1 MLVFPDN
8 LYLYYVNCTLTVYF
22 SCLLFF
28 PTLYMCILWV
38 NTRYMYCIVKV
49 GVYMLAV
56 LNLCEHVVLIG
67 IESDN
72 HNLKNIFLYNYKFDA
87 LYLYKLSLFT
97 MTH

>member
-8 LYLYYVNCTLTVYF
+8 LYLYHFNCTLTVYF

-38 NTRYMYCIVKV
+38 NTRYMYCIVKF
-49 GVYMLAV
+49 GVYILAV

-72 HNLKNIFLYNYKFDA
+72 HNLKKNKNIITNLMLYIFTNFH
-87 LYLYKLSLFT
+87 YLQ
-97 MTH
+97 